1 LRTDSDSD
9 GRRTSFLIELI
20 DGIAVDQRREISPCG
35 RSKVGSPCKSQ
46 AHRELVRGVPTGEGE
61 AHRELVRGVPTGEGE
76 AHRELVRGVPTGEGE
91 AHRERGKPAYRARL
105 GRTRKS
111 YRDEVI
117 APLQL
122 LKEMK

>member
-61 AHRELVRGVPTGEGE
+61 AHRE
-76 AHRELVRGVPTGEGE
+76 
-91 AHRERGKPAYRARL
+91 RGKPAYRARL